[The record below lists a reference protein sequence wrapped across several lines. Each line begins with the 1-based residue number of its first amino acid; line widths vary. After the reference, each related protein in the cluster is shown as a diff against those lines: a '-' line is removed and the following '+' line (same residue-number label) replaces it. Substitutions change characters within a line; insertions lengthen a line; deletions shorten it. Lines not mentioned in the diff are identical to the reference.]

1 MLMHSAEVKSRI
13 AQLKNA
19 RRERLEAQI
28 ASVQDAVDDGNIA
41 IGNVSQFN
49 EPLRTHVDFRLQTH
63 EQTQAHLQQVSDALQ
78 RAQFSQK
85 QKQELGKQQ
94 RAAWL
99 SKVRGETTAEQV
111 RKCRAFAPEIREME
125 DPNRKSRVVF
135 DVKA

>member
-28 ASVQDAVDDGNIA
+28 ANVQDAVDDGNIA